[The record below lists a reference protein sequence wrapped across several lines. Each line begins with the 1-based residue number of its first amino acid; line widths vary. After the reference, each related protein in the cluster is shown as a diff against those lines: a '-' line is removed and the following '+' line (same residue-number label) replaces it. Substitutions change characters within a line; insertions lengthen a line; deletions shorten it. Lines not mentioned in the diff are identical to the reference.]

1 MRMHRK
7 RLRTEATL
15 WLKITR
21 SLVTCIFLIF
31 REVLGSLKASVN
43 PGWGQSSCCSV
54 PGPSQIPEGVRAVP
68 GFLMIFKF
76 KFKFLER
83 VISDHSLG
91 CALRFIWEC

>member
-21 SLVTCIFLIF
+21 SLVTSIFLIF
-31 REVLGSLKASVN
+31 REVLDSLKASVN

-68 GFLMIFKF
+68 GSLMIF

-83 VISDHSLG
+83 VTSDHSLG

>member
-1 MRMHRK
+1 MHRK
-7 RLRTEATL
+7 RLRAEATL

-21 SLVTCIFLIF
+21 SLVTSIFLIF